1 MILLIWKWKD
11 LICEF
16 NSLFEKKKLFVGK
29 NWGVYYVYYI
39 YW

>member
-16 NSLFEKKKLFVGK
+16 NSLFEKKLFVGK